1 MAKKVTRKQST
12 TSLKRE
18 IAKLKKTKKVDAER
32 KKLFAARAKEIEEIR
47 ELRREARALK
57 GVGSKR
63 RIAGQVG
70 MRLGSQAGKFLWKG
84 AKAAGK
90 IAKARL
96 EAEAREQ
103 ARDAARSRS
112 KSKPKTKTKRRKK
125 KR

>member
-1 MAKKVTRKQST
+1 MVKKVKRKQST

-18 IAKLKKTKKVDAER
+18 IARLKKTKKVDAER

-47 ELRREARALK
+47 ELRAEARALK

-70 MRLGSQAGKFLWKG
+70 KKLGMQAGKFGWKG
-84 AKAAGK
+84 VKFVGGVVK
-90 IAKARL
+90 RRL

-103 ARDAARSRS
+103 ARDAARERP
-112 KSKPKTKTKRRKK
+112 KSKPKVKRKRRK
-125 KR
+125 RR